1 VAPLASRPLLL
12 GAGIVVVGVL
22 IAGALTGC
30 ETTQKAAA
38 RVQLRNERDLA
49 AREPI
54 KVDQQSPDVDVV
66 NASVVHGSDG
76 SDDAAIAVTLEN
88 TTDHPVND
96 LPIEVG
102 VKTADGKDQ
111 VLNDGRELPYFQ
123 AHTPAIAAGA
133 RTTWVYVSKD
143 DLAGTDEAFAKVGA
157 TPSDPALAQAATLPD
172 VTAAADPAA
181 DGDKTTVE
189 VTNSSDFNQYALV
202 VFAWAVD
209 GDKIVAAGQADGG
222 DLEPGMS
229 KSVAVKLIGSP
240 KGARVEVAAPPTI
253 FK

>member
-1 VAPLASRPLLL
+1 VAPLASRQLLL

-49 AREPI
+49 ARDPI
-54 KVDQQSPDVDVV
+54 KVGEQSTDVDVV
-66 NASVVHGSDG
+66 DATVVHGSDG
-76 SDDAAIAVTLEN
+76 SDGAAVAVTLEN
-88 TTDHPVND
+88 TSDHPVND

-102 VKTADGKDQ
+102 VKTADGKDE

-133 RTTWVYVSKD
+133 RTTWVYISKD
-143 DLAGTDEAFAKVGA
+143 DLAGADQAFAKVGA
-157 TPSDPALAQAATLPD
+157 SPSDPALAQAATVPD
-172 VTAAADPAA
+172 VTAAADPVA
-181 DGDKTTVE
+181 DGDKATAE
-189 VTNSSDFNQYALV
+189 VSNSSDFTQYGLV
-202 VFAWAVD
+202 VFAWALD
-209 GDKIVAAGQADGG
+209 GDNVVAAGQADGG
-222 DLEPGMS
+222 DLEPGQS
-229 KSVAVKLIGSP
+229 KSVAVSLIGSP